1 MIVIV
6 IGGTIAGVFTATEG
20 SVIAVVYSLILS
32 LIYGSIK
39 LSDIPKLLKDREEL
53 GKAQSVFLWYFS
65 FDFPHHLNIKPT
77 VKQLNR
83 CVTKRIRPMEKL

>member
-1 MIVIV
+1 MEKITTNPPIINIV
-6 IGGTIAGVFTATEG
+6 
-20 SVIAVVYSLILS
+20 LIDV
-32 LIYGSIK
+32 SI
-39 LSDIPKLLKDREEL
+39 LFDNNSPKLLKDREEL